1 MSLITHIQTVIRPQL
16 TPFIQVMTLLLLA
29 SCGGGGSSSEPVNS
43 PASSSNS
50 SSTTPSGNTGSTG
63 SNNQTTNTT
72 NTGTGSSGND
82 QDNDQSQ
89 TSNTDSSALF
99 ETDSEMNI
107 RLQATQQTDQAE
119 SGQQSFM
126 SPHVQPILAVGN
138 RVYVTNTP
146 SSTVDI
152 VDAEEGAIAGS
163 IPVGLEPI
171 ALALK
176 PDKSELWVSNHVS
189 DSVNVIDLDPSSPT
203 FHQVVGLIDASSYQ
217 EADRYF
223 DEPAGIAFASNAKAY
238 VALSQE
244 NQIAVIDTARL
255 EITKTIAVPAQDPRA
270 IAVFEDKLFVLP
282 FESNNQTQLSGCLPS
297 KIDGERCTFDAI
309 EHVFTNNNV
318 LSLN

>member
-1 MSLITHIQTVIRPQL
+1 
-16 TPFIQVMTLLLLA
+16 
-29 SCGGGGSSSEPVNS
+29 
-43 PASSSNS
+43 
-50 SSTTPSGNTGSTG
+50 
-63 SNNQTTNTT
+63 
-72 NTGTGSSGND
+72 
-82 QDNDQSQ
+82 
-89 TSNTDSSALF
+89 
-99 ETDSEMNI
+99 MNI
-107 RLQATQQTDQAE
+107 RLQAAQQTDQAA

-138 RVYVTNTP
+138 QVYVTNTP
-146 SSTVDI
+146 SSTVDV
-152 VDAEEGAIAGS
+152 VDAEEGTVTGS

-176 PDKSELWVSNHVS
+176 PDKSQLWVSNHVS

-203 FHQVVGLIDASSYQ
+203 FHQVVGLIDASSNQ
-217 EADRYF
+217 EPGQYF
-223 DEPAGIAFASNAKAY
+223 DEPAGIAFASDAKAY

-244 NQIAVIDTARL
+244 NQIAVIDAARL
-255 EITKTIAVPAQDPRA
+255 KITKTIAVPAQDPRA

-318 LSLN
+318 LSLNYVADIVKNPELPDRDLLVYDTSSEQLIETVEGLGTLLYGITVTESGQVVIAQTDARNDANGLAGSAATASQNSRTDLFSIS